1 MQDKIDVRTAGSA
14 TEFLR
19 WLRLNHKIWRL
30 EVTKDEG
37 WINREKWA
45 FRGQRDADWSLI
57 PSAFRPTAT
66 LGYTSKGKAPPLISD
81 IEEQKYLEKRA
92 LGDFLF
98 FADRVGLSIAGDA
111 QHFRLPE
118 LPGHPPTMDMAWWP
132 WDTVFETLAI
142 AQHHGVP
149 TRLLDFTFD
158 PLVATFFACYDAWK
172 TMKCPSIHAAPWT
185 GPEMLAVWAI
195 HLPLIFKSVKA
206 SETIRQESEHCGTP
220 QRDQYARLILV
231 TAPRAQNSYLHH
243 QEGFFLIDLRSDTDS
258 PPYRPFE
265 EVILEIQKDMIE
277 QSTKKEKK
285 QFEKHQI
292 IKLQLPW
299 KHVPEMLALLWNEF
313 YHIARLQ
320 PTFDNAVQAL
330 NDHRALFVSS

>member
-1 MQDKIDVRTAGSA
+1 MEDNVDVRTANSA
-14 TEFLR
+14 TEFLK
-19 WLRLNHKIWRL
+19 WLRLNDALWRMKVS
-30 EVTKDEG
+30 EDEG

-45 FRGQRDADWSLI
+45 FRGQRDAAWSLI
-57 PSAFRPTAT
+57 PSAFRKTTT
-66 LGYTSKGKAPPLISD
+66 LGYTSNGEKPPLTSP
-81 IEEQKYLEKRA
+81 EQQYYEKRA

-118 LPGHPPTMDMAWWP
+118 LPGHPATMDMEWWP

-158 PLVATFFACYDAWK
+158 PLVAAFFASYDAWK
-172 TMKCPSIHAAPWT
+172 TMKCPSIHSSHWA
-185 GPEMLAVWAI
+185 GPERLAVWAI

-206 SETIRQESEHCGTP
+206 YESSRRESEKEGAY
-220 QRDQYARLILV
+220 QKDQYARVILV

-243 QEGFFLIDLRSDTDS
+243 QDGFFMIDLRSDTGY
-258 PPYRPFE
+258 PPFE
-265 EVILEIQKDMIE
+265 KVILKIQEDMKVR
-277 QSTKKEKK
+277 SAGH
-285 QFEKHQI
+285 FNSHQI

-330 NDHRALFVSS
+330 EDHRALFVSI